1 MSKFRKNGKKSQPA
15 VNTSALPDIVFMLL
29 FFFMVSTTMKEVEVQ
44 VDQKKPEATEV
55 IKIERKSLV
64 DYIYVG
70 QPLNVSKFGKS
81 PVIQLDDQIYFNP
94 IEIRQ
99 WKDMK
104 LSERSEGDR
113 GLVTTSLK
121 IDVKVKMKTVNQ
133 IKNELREINALKINY
148 SADRVENIEY

>member
-1 MSKFRKNGKKSQPA
+1 MSKFEKRKKGQPA

-44 VDQKKPEATEV
+44 VDQKKPEATQV
-55 IKIERKSLV
+55 VKIERKSLV

-70 QPLNVSKFGKS
+70 RPLDIGKYGKS
-81 PVIQLDDQIYFNP
+81 PVIQLDDQIYFSSM
-94 IEIRQ
+94 EIRQ

-104 LSERSEGDR
+104 LGERAEGDR

-121 IDVKVKMKTVNQ
+121 IDAKVKMKTVNQ
-133 IKNELREINALKINY
+133 VKNELREINALKINY
-148 SADRVENIEY
+148 SADKVDEIEY